1 MLIKWPKPRSKLE
14 QENPQLVFLMRH
26 LSDDCTFSME
36 WYRYNGL
43 STSLSD
49 EDDKNIRKYAGEID
63 EVVFEMKYFPEGGW
77 TSTTELRNQVYWAHR
92 MLLWEFNILRE
103 PGRATV
109 RQRELLKEF
118 NEMTSR
124 IVNTFYFILD
134 YLETDPECKW
144 LR

>member
-1 MLIKWPKPRSKLE
+1 M
-14 QENPQLVFLMRH
+14 
-26 LSDDCTFSME
+26 
-36 WYRYNGL
+36 
-43 STSLSD
+43 
-49 EDDKNIRKYAGEID
+49 NIREYVGEVS
-63 EVVFEMKYFPEGGW
+63 EVVFEMKYFPEGGE
-77 TSTTELRNQVYWAHR
+77 TYTTELRNQVYEAHR
-92 MLLWEFNILRE
+92 LLLWEINILRK

-134 YLETDPECKW
+134 YLETDPECEW